1 MKKIIFISV
10 FYILGLNVYSQLFEY
25 KTNFS
30 FGYSSGMFAGNELF
44 NNEGT
49 ISPAFYSNLTSN
61 NGIVV
66 KYIFNP
72 TPIFG
77 LGLKLKV
84 LNSTNWQSENY
95 VSYDGSESNIINV
108 QPVFQIHN
116 KFSETGIFN
125 RLKLYGEISPVIA
138 YSTLHVKNN
147 LFDIRGYEI
156 NSDVFIEKKII
167 YGLEAGVGCEYA
179 FTNKTGAFLDVSVQE
194 GFVDSPLFLDNRYT
208 FIGLNLGVRINITK
222 VKRFNY

>member
-1 MKKIIFISV
+1 MIKYQKDIITSIEVKQSTLDRV
-10 FYILGLNVYSQLFEY
+10 WILEDRNPLESYSIL
-25 KTNFS
+25 
-30 FGYSSGMFAGNELF
+30 
-44 NNEGT
+44 
-49 ISPAFYSNLTSN
+49 
-61 NGIVV
+61 
-66 KYIFNP
+66 
-72 TPIFG
+72 
-77 LGLKLKV
+77 
-84 LNSTNWQSENY
+84 
-95 VSYDGSESNIINV
+95 
-108 QPVFQIHN
+108 FQIHN

-138 YSTLHVKNN
+138 YTTLHVKNN